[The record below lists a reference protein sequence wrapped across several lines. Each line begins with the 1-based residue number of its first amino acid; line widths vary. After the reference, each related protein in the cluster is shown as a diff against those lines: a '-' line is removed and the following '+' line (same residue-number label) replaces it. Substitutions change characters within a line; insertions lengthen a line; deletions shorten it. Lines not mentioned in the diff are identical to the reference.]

1 MEGID
6 ALLRANGQQ
15 PETMNDIE
23 WQEQFKALDFSMK
36 CQEQLLYRAVKR
48 ALVEVL
54 NEISKQS
61 NP

>member
-1 MEGID
+1 
-6 ALLRANGQQ
+6 
-15 PETMNDIE
+15 MNDTQWRE
-23 WQEQFKALDFSMK
+23 HFKALDFNMK
-36 CQEQLLYRAVKR
+36 CQEQLLYQAVKR